1 MKFKKMM
8 SFFAMVCVLI
18 TFVFTPWYVSAV
30 QENIS
35 DEILG
40 EEEELVLWKKKMQM
54 QEDAI
59 RAYSELRSLFGVS
72 ELGMDIFPD
81 DYAGAW
87 IEDNNLI
94 VGLTSFDSVEK
105 YDVVLGK
112 FNCVQYVKKQ
122 YSLNQLYT
130 ICDSVYDQVKEDIDM
145 SSFYVHVMGNN
156 IVYEVLEE
164 KDAAEQKIKTKL
176 STSRLSPFVDKDIT
190 TMVDEGLITVV
201 EGGEISEQISVYGGG
216 EFSSKDGREG
226 TIGICGIIHES
237 GNDYPGFI
245 TCSHGMTVEG
255 DGSIISV
262 SGQEYGSTFLTMY
275 YDYCYGDWSA
285 VRKTSNVFT
294 QTNKV
299 YGSQSGLRNISGT
312 KDEVPPGTFILK
324 YGFVGK
330 YCRGTVEENNATAIN
345 RLPNGT
351 IIRVTGMS
359 KAVLESN
366 PEGTSEEGDSG
377 GPYYIN
383 NGMGG
388 YTFVGVHAGLDNL
401 GSNKRLWFTPYKCF
415 KTWFTSKTN

>member
-201 EGGEISEQISVYGGG
+201 EGGEISEQISVYG
-216 EFSSKDGREG
+216 EVEPNDG
-226 TIGICGIIHES
+226 CH
-237 GNDYPGFI
+237 
-245 TCSHGMTVEG
+245 
-255 DGSIISV
+255 
-262 SGQEYGSTFLTMY
+262 L
-275 YDYCYGDWSA
+275 
-285 VRKTSNVFT
+285 
-294 QTNKV
+294 
-299 YGSQSGLRNISGT
+299 
-312 KDEVPPGTFILK
+312 
-324 YGFVGK
+324 
-330 YCRGTVEENNATAIN
+330 
-345 RLPNGT
+345 
-351 IIRVTGMS
+351 
-359 KAVLESN
+359 
-366 PEGTSEEGDSG
+366 
-377 GPYYIN
+377 
-383 NGMGG
+383 
-388 YTFVGVHAGLDNL
+388 
-401 GSNKRLWFTPYKCF
+401 
-415 KTWFTSKTN
+415 